1 MSITMG
7 GRLGA
12 TLGAAA
18 VVLMTIG
25 VPTATATN
33 GQSAVTDPK
42 AVPSPGSLSTGVFT
56 DACDDT
62 TTPGWIS
69 STEPTLTARTT
80 APGARFKVWDAA
92 GTKVFD
98 QTVRTAADGT
108 VQVRPTGL
116 VEGVGYSW
124 QVWPDYGPG
133 AGKPTAACH
142 FGVDATA
149 PQFTVG
155 STDFP
160 ESGSG
165 ATPLKYAGQT
175 GTFTVKG
182 TDLGSG
188 VACYQYVLNGTLSVG
203 SPCQGTGTV
212 AAGADGTATF
222 QLKPTQWG
230 TNVLTVQAVDNAGNV
245 TQPVSYTFYAPSN
258 PNPPAAA
265 PGDVNGDGI
274 PDILLPDTAGN
285 LQIISA
291 DATSTVPT
299 STVAAFRAPGGS
311 GWNGV
316 QLLHRGWDRSHAPMD
331 DLMAHQPG
339 GDSLYLYRN
348 FDMGDFAGSS
358 TLAERDVDPFD
369 PPVLPEGFNAD
380 WSKATQLVAL
390 GALGAGQQTSV
401 LTVED
406 DSLWLFTNPGF
417 MYGYRTF
424 VRISTSSAWAGY
436 DLIAPGKAA
445 DGSLA
450 LWSRNRATGELRTYP
465 ITKRADGTYDFA
477 ALADPAT
484 GTVIGTFPVAE
495 YPTLGS
501 SGDGNGDGQPDLYA
515 VTADRHLLTFNGVTA
530 PKDLGTL
537 R

>member
-1 MSITMG
+1 MSETMG
-7 GRLGA
+7 GRLAA

-25 VPTATATN
+25 VPTATATG

-42 AVPSPGSLSTGVFT
+42 AVPSPGSLATGAST

-62 TTPGWIS
+62 TAPGWITT
-69 STEPTLTARTT
+69 TEPTLTARTT
-80 APGARFKVWDAA
+80 APGARFKVWNAA
-92 GTKVFD
+92 GAKIFD
-98 QTVRTAADGT
+98 RTARTAADGT

-116 VEGVGYSW
+116 VEGAGYSW

-133 AGKPTAACH
+133 GGKPTAACH

-160 ESGSG
+160 ESTSG

-182 TDLGSG
+182 TDQGSG
-188 VACYQYVLNGTLSVG
+188 VACYRYVLNGTSSVG
-203 SPCQGTGTV
+203 SPCQGPGTV
-212 AAGADGTATF
+212 AAGPDGTATF

-230 TNVLTVQAVDNAGNV
+230 TNILTVQAVDNAGNV
-245 TQPVSYTFYAPSN
+245 TPPVTYSFYAPSN
-258 PNPPAAA
+258 PNPPVA

-274 PDILLPDTAGN
+274 PDILLPDAAGN
-285 LQIISA
+285 LQVISA
-291 DATSTVPT
+291 DATTTVPT
-299 STVAAFRAPGGS
+299 STVAAVRAPGDA

-316 QLLHRGWDRSHAPMD
+316 QLLHRGWDRSHAPVD

-339 GDSLYLYRN
+339 GAGLSLYRN
-348 FDMGDFAGSS
+348 FDMGAFARGSS
-358 TLAERDVDPFD
+358 SVERAVDPFD
-369 PPVLPEGFNAD
+369 PPVLPEGFNPD
-380 WSKATQLVAL
+380 WSKATQLVPL
-390 GALGAGQQTSV
+390 GALGADQRTSI

-406 DSLWLFTNPGF
+406 DSLWLFTDPGF
-417 MYGYRTF
+417 LYGYQTF
-424 VRISTSSAWAGY
+424 VRISTSAAWTGY
-436 DLIAPGKAA
+436 DLIAPGRAA
-445 DGSLA
+445 DGTLA

-465 ITKRADGTYDFA
+465 IAKGADGTYDFT

-484 GTVIGTFPVAE
+484 GTVVGTFPVAQ

-515 VTADRHLLTFNGVTA
+515 VTADRHLLTFSGATA
-530 PKDLGTL
+530 PKDLGAL